1 MITDAALCTSCCKE
15 GASRQIRYVLQIEIA
30 FFPSILLSSEMMM
43 MTTQLFKV
51 EETDQEHVRLI
62 SAYFLSRDVV
72 QHF

>member
-1 MITDAALCTSCCKE
+1 
-15 GASRQIRYVLQIEIA
+15 
-30 FFPSILLSSEMMM
+30 M